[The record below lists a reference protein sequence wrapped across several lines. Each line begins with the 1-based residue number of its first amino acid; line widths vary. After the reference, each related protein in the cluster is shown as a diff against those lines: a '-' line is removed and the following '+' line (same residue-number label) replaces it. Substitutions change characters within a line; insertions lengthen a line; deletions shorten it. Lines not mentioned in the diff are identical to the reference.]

1 MTEERHFRDT
11 FYIQKRYLKITD
23 PDAHF
28 GTGCKIFLH
37 PTFRP
42 ELGVYFFLRVVLGK
56 VRKFQKSIANRFR
69 DIIEK
74 P

>member
-42 ELGVYFFLRVVLGK
+42 ELGVYFFLRVVLG
-56 VRKFQKSIANRFR
+56 
-69 DIIEK
+69 
-74 P
+74 